1 MSERSI
7 RISEEYYFSPLTEA
21 DVPALVLY
29 LNEKEIHDRTLMIP
43 YPYTEEAGKW
53 FVGFSEQ
60 LYKQFGHDL
69 NFAIRKN
76 NGELIGVIGFHGKNN
91 MHPIAHKDEIGY
103 WIAKPFWGKGIMTQA
118 LNAMIGYGIQV
129 RGLSR
134 FEAPVYAGNIASQK
148 VLLKCGFKEEG
159 HMPKAYFKNGIFQ
172 DGKLFA
178 LVK

>member
-1 MSERSI
+1 MERTL

-21 DVPALVLY
+21 DLPALVLH
-29 LNEKEIHDRTLMIP
+29 LNEKEIFDRTLMIP

-53 FVGFSEQ
+53 FIGFSEQ

-69 NFAIRKN
+69 NFAIRDP
-76 NGELIGVIGFHGKNN
+76 NGNLIGVAGFHGKNN
-91 MHPIAHKDEIGY
+91 FPVLAHKDEVGY
-103 WIAKPFWGKGIMTQA
+103 WIAKPYWGKGIMTQA
-118 LNAMIGYGIQV
+118 LSVLIEYGSNV
-129 RGLSR
+129 RGICR
-134 FEAPVYAGNIASQK
+134 FEAPVYADNIASQK

-159 HMPKAYFKNGIFQ
+159 YMSKAYFKNGIYQ